1 MTRISSLAIHQLNL
15 ARTLATQ
22 TRLFNAQI
30 QISSGQ
36 VSQDY
41 TGLALDSRRLV
52 SLKNAQLEANNYIGN
67 IDVTDR
73 RMQTMETTAT
83 GAMDIASRLRVLLVD
98 ALNLDNASVMAL
110 NLQAESLLREVVG
123 QLNVKQDDRFLF
135 AGSRTDTLPI
145 DLDVLLATSP
155 PLVDAAEF
163 TGAATTSGTGITG
176 LTGIVSVQVE
186 SGTNGD
192 AFQLAFNSGTNTFTM
207 TNLNGLASQQLA
219 LGAVP
224 GPGQTSE
231 LTFNVG
237 GKRVVLTIDEN
248 FDDTT
253 SITTDTVTGNVSGG
267 AGAFGAITVTGTT
280 GDVSKINQNTIEIT
294 GAAASATLTLNS
306 TDGNFVVSAVDLTG
320 TGVQS
325 ITLTNATTNATFS
338 LNVDVTVALDDA
350 AVANA
355 NTEIRLDNFLE
366 NVAAS
371 DGTINT
377 NEARPGDI
385 GYDSSNPSYYRGDSN
400 KLSVRIGDDM
410 TVEYGVT
417 ADDSAFEK
425 LIRALYTV
433 KNANVTPGNID
444 RATLENAL
452 GLAVEAIGE
461 LPVIVSEIGANRLTL
476 QNFKNRHEDFLVFT
490 QETVSQ
496 IENVD
501 VAEAISRLS
510 SEQLLLEASYTLI
523 AQLRQLSL
531 ANFL

>member
-1 MTRISSLAIHQLNL
+1 MTRITSFAIHQLNL

-52 SLKNAQLEANNYIGN
+52 SLKNAQLEAKNYIGS

-73 RMQTMETTAT
+73 RMQDMETTVT

-110 NLQAESLLREVVG
+110 NLQAESLLRELVG

-163 TGAATTSGTGITG
+163 TGAATTSGTGITS
-176 LTGIVSVQVE
+176 LTGIVNVQVE

-192 AFQLAFNSGTNTFTM
+192 AFQLAFNSGTNVFTM
-207 TNLNGLASQQLA
+207 TNLNGGASDTFTLSA
-219 LGAVP
+219 PPGA
-224 GPGQTSE
+224 GQTQE
-231 LTFNVG
+231 ITFTVG

-267 AGAFGAITVTGTT
+267 AGSFTSVSVTGTT
-280 GDVSKINQNTIEIT
+280 GDVSNIDNNTIEIT
-294 GAAASATLTLNS
+294 GTAANATLTLNS
-306 TDGNFVVSAVDLTG
+306 TDGNFVANNVDLTD
-320 TGVQS
+320 TNPQS
-325 ITLTNATTNATFS
+325 ITLTNATGATIT
-338 LNVDVTVALDDA
+338 LNVDVGVALDNA
-350 AVANA
+350 AVTDAD
-355 NTEIRLDNFLE
+355 TEIRLDNFLE

-377 NEARPGDI
+377 DQVRPDDI
-385 GYDSSNPSYYRGDSN
+385 GYDSSNPSYYRGAKDT
-400 KLSVRIGDDM
+400 LSVRIGDDM
-410 TVEYGVT
+410 TVDYGIT
-417 ADDSAFEK
+417 ADDPAFEK

-444 RATLENAL
+444 RATLEGAL
-452 GLAVEAIGE
+452 GLAIEAIGD
-461 LPVIVSEIGANRLTL
+461 LPVTVSEIGASRLTF
-476 QNFKNRHEDFLVFT
+476 QRFKNTHEDFLVFT

-501 VAEAISRLS
+501 VAEAVARLS
-510 SEQLLLEASYTLI
+510 TEQLLLEASYMLI

>member
-1 MTRISSLAIHQLNL
+1 MTRISSFAIHQLNL

-22 TRLFNAQI
+22 TRLFKAQI

-52 SLKNAQLEANNYIGN
+52 SLKNAQLEAKNYIGN

-73 RMQTMETTAT
+73 RMQNMETTAT
-83 GAMDIASRLRVLLVD
+83 GAMDIATRLRVLLVD

-145 DLDVLLATSP
+145 DLNVLLGNP

-207 TNLNGLASQQLA
+207 TNLNGLASQQLG

-248 FDDTT
+248 FDDTA

-267 AGAFGAITVTGTT
+267 LGAFGAITVTGTT
-280 GDVSKINQNTIEIT
+280 GDISKINRNTIEIT
-294 GAAASATLTLNS
+294 GTAASATLTLNS
-306 TDGNFVVSAVDLTG
+306 TDGNFVATGVDLTG

-325 ITLTNATTNATFS
+325 ITLTNATTGATFS
-338 LNVDVTVALDDA
+338 LDVDVTVALDDA
-350 AVANA
+350 AVADA
-355 NTEIRLDNFLE
+355 DTEIRLDNFLE

-371 DGTINT
+371 DGTINA
-377 NEARPGDI
+377 NEVRPGDI
-385 GYDSSNPSYYRGDSN
+385 GYDSSNPSYYRGDNN

-410 TVEYGVT
+410 TIDYGVT
-417 ADDSAFEK
+417 ADDPAFEK
-425 LIRALYTV
+425 LIRALYFV
-433 KNANVTPGNID
+433 KNANVAPGNID

-452 GLAVEAIGE
+452 GLAIEAIGE

-476 QNFKNRHEDFLVFT
+476 QNFKNKHEDFLVFT
-490 QETVSQ
+490 QETASQ
-496 IENVD
+496 IENID

-510 SEQLLLEASYTLI
+510 TEQLLLEASYTLI

>member
-1 MTRISSLAIHQLNL
+1 MTRISTFAINQLNL

-30 QISSGQ
+30 QISTGR

-41 TGLALDSRRLV
+41 KGLALDSRRLV
-52 SLKNAQLEANNYIGN
+52 SLKNAQLEANNYIGS

-73 RMQTMETTAT
+73 RMQEMESTVT

-110 NLQAESLLREVVG
+110 NLQAESLLKELVG

-155 PLVDAAEF
+155 PLVDAVEF
-163 TGAATTSGTGITG
+163 TGAATTSGTGIKS
-176 LTGIVSVQVE
+176 LTGIVNVQVE
-186 SGTNGD
+186 SSTNGD
-192 AFQLAFNSGTNTFTM
+192 AFQLAFNSGTNVFTM
-207 TNLNGLASQQLA
+207 TNLNGGASDTFTLTA
-219 LGAVP
+219 PPSA
-224 GPGQTSE
+224 GQTQDI
-231 LTFNVG
+231 TFTVG
-237 GKRVVLTIDEN
+237 GERVVLTIDEN

-267 AGAFGAITVTGTT
+267 AGTFTSVSVTGTT
-280 GDVSKINQNTIEIT
+280 GDISGIDSNTIEIT
-294 GAAASATLTLNS
+294 GTALNATLTLTS
-306 TDGNFVVSAVDLTG
+306 TDGNFVLNNVDLTD
-320 TGVQS
+320 TNPQS
-325 ITLTNATTNATFS
+325 LTLTNGATNATFN
-338 LNVDVTVALDDA
+338 LDIDVGIALDNA
-350 AVANA
+350 AVLDAD
-355 NTEIRLDNFLE
+355 TEIRLDNFLE

-371 DGTINT
+371 DGTINLT
-377 NEARPGDI
+377 QVRPDDT
-385 GYDSSNPSYYRGDSN
+385 GYDSSNPSYYRGAKDT
-400 KLSVRIGDDM
+400 LSVRIADDM
-410 TVEYGVT
+410 TVDYGIT
-417 ADDSAFEK
+417 ADDPAFEK

-433 KNANVTPGNID
+433 KNATVTPGNID
-444 RATLENAL
+444 RATLETAL
-452 GLAVEAIGE
+452 GLAVESIGE
-461 LPVIVSEIGANRLTL
+461 LPVVVSEIGTSRLTF
-476 QNFKNRHEDFLVFT
+476 QNFKNKHEDFQVFT

-501 VAEAISRLS
+501 VAEAVARLS

>member
-1 MTRISSLAIHQLNL
+1 MIRISSFAIHQLNL

-22 TRLFNAQI
+22 TRLFKAQI

-67 IDVTDR
+67 IGVTDR
-73 RMQTMETTAT
+73 RMQDMETTVT
-83 GAMDIASRLRVLLVD
+83 NAMDIASRLRVLLVD

-145 DLDVLLATSP
+145 DLNVLLGNP

-176 LTGIVSVQVE
+176 LAGIVSVQVE

-267 AGAFGAITVTGTT
+267 LGAFGAITVTGTT
-280 GDVSKINQNTIEIT
+280 GDVSKINRNTIEIT
-294 GAAASATLTLNS
+294 GTAASATLTLNS
-306 TDGNFVVSAVDLTG
+306 TDGDFVATGVDLTG

-325 ITLTNATTNATFS
+325 ITLINATTNATFS

-350 AVANA
+350 AVADA
-355 NTEIRLDNFLE
+355 DTEIRLDNFLE

-371 DGTINT
+371 DGTINA
-377 NEARPGDI
+377 NEVRPGDI

-410 TVEYGVT
+410 TVDYGIT
-417 ADDSAFEK
+417 ADDPAFEK
-425 LIRALYTV
+425 LIRALYFV

-452 GLAVEAIGE
+452 GLAIEAIGE
-461 LPVIVSEIGANRLTL
+461 LPAIVSEIGANRLTL

-490 QETVSQ
+490 QETASQ
-496 IENVD
+496 IENID

-510 SEQLLLEASYTLI
+510 TEQLLLEASYTLI